1 MRFDLKAFWLASTI
15 LAGAASLAGVTAGPA
30 AAADLAYKAPPAAE
44 VWNPWLVRVRA
55 LGIVTRDSGR
65 IYEVSGSDLETSD
78 TVVPELDISYFFTPN
93 WAVEVI
99 AGTTQ
104 HTIHV
109 SAPPAL
115 DGLKVGSAWLL
126 PPIVSLQYH
135 FTNFGAFKPYVGV
148 GANYTFFFS
157 QEAGNEYVGG
167 VAVVRSKL
175 HNAAGAA
182 LQVGFDWFVDRHWGF
197 NIDVKKLF
205 LKTDWDG
212 VLSNG
217 AQLAAD
223 VDLDPWLI
231 SAGVTYKF

>member
-1 MRFDLKAFWLASTI
+1 MRFDLRAFWLASTI
-15 LAGAASLAGVTAGPA
+15 LAGTTAVAGLAGPA
-30 AAADLAYKAPPAAE
+30 SAADLAYKAPPAVE

-65 IYEVSGSDLETSD
+65 IYQVSGSDLETSD
-78 TVVPELDISYFFTPN
+78 IVVPELDISYFFTPN
-93 WAVEVI
+93 WAVEAI
-99 AGTTQ
+99 AGTTR

-109 SAPPAL
+109 SEPSGL

-135 FTNFGAFKPYVGV
+135 FTNFGAFKPYVGI
-148 GANYTFFFS
+148 GANYTIFFS
-157 QEAGNEYVGG
+157 QEAGNEYFNG

-197 NIDVKKLF
+197 NVDVKKLF

-212 VLSNG
+212 VLSTG
-217 AQLAAD
+217 TQLAAD

-231 SAGVTYKF
+231 SAGITYKF

>member
-1 MRFDLKAFWLASTI
+1 MRFDLKAFWLTSTL
-15 LAGAASLAGVTAGPA
+15 LAGTAMAGLAVGPA
-30 AAADLAYKAPPAAE
+30 AAADLAYKAPPVVEA
-44 VWNPWLVRVRA
+44 WNPWLVRVRA

-65 IYEVSGSDLETSD
+65 IYGVEGSDLETSD
-78 TVVPELDISYFFTPN
+78 IVVPEVDISYFFTPN

-99 AGTTQ
+99 AGTTK

-109 SAPPAL
+109 SDPPGL

-148 GANYTFFFS
+148 GANYTLFYS
-157 QEAGNEYVGG
+157 QEAGKEYVGG

-175 HNAAGAA
+175 HNSAGAA

-197 NIDVKKLF
+197 NVDVKKLF

-212 VLSNG
+212 VLSTG
-217 AQLAAD
+217 DELSAK